1 MKQGHF
7 ILSASI
13 ATALAGAASLM
24 QPVAAAS
31 IGPGAAN
38 GEAPRITQ
46 TINNK
51 IVTTVQKTH
60 LKFVDRK
67 APVKQLADSFKMN
80 HMQLILKPSAA
91 RQAALTSLI
100 ADQHNPS
107 SPRFHQWLT
116 PKQFGETYGVADS
129 DVAAVTA
136 WLTSQGFTV
145 NNVYP
150 NKTQIDFS
158 GTAGQVRNAFHT
170 QEGIYSVGLKK
181 EAHLANSGDIQI
193 PAALNGVV
201 AGVMGL
207 NDFHP
212 KALRPNL
219 KTAKWDA
226 KTKGLVLNQP
236 GVSGKT
242 GGKTGSKSQAIN
254 VGYSGYNPQGQI
266 RALVPNDMMTM
277 YGIRDIRA
285 NGVTGTGITI
295 AVVEDQDMSPDS
307 WTNFVSTFNLGKYNG
322 TFNQMN
328 PAAPSGPN
336 NCNDPSVENFGESG
350 ETLLDA
356 EWSTAIAPGANIV
369 VATCSDYTADFS
381 GYSTDNFFGG
391 VYLAADNLIN
401 AADGDRPNIISASYG
416 YGEYFTDSASKS
428 AIDLMWAQADVEGIS
443 VFVSTG
449 DSGSNPSFNGGLI
462 NGYYG
467 ATGVDAN
474 SFATSPNV
482 TGVGGTDLADI
493 IDGTTSKY
501 FSATPSTV
509 GGSAL
514 SYVPEIPWNES
525 CGNGVAGK
533 SLGYASPIGFCN
545 DAIRASFGT
554 GTPGN
559 PYVAEYY
566 VNVFQTSEAGSG
578 GPSSVDRKPTWQRQI
593 FGAAPDQSRDL
604 PDVSLFA
611 GSFGDNTFVAVCS
624 SYYVCTPDFTAPSSD
639 TPNPA
644 NVGLSGGTSLA
655 SPMFAGIQALIDQ
668 GLAARGVPVDQ
679 GNAAPTLYALA
690 ASEYGGAGRPNNAG
704 LSTCNADNGATG
716 TDNCV
721 FHNVTRGSI
730 SSGCYGVSST
740 PGQGYYNFTTANC
753 YIYNTTQSA
762 TAPDGS
768 PVYLNFG
775 LTTSDATPTSY
786 TPSNKAYSAQP
797 GWSFA
802 AGLGSVN
809 TKNLLVAWRA
819 FVGAAPVAPPAV
831 ASK

>member
-7 ILSASI
+7 LLSASI
-13 ATALAGAASLM
+13 ATALAGASALVQPAEAFSLTGNTAE
-24 QPVAAAS
+24 AA
-31 IGPGAAN
+31 
-38 GEAPRITQ
+38 RITQ
-46 TINNK
+46 TINTSNLSV
-51 IVTTVQKTH
+51 IAKTH
-60 LKFVDRK
+60 LGFVQTN
-67 APVKQLADSFKMN
+67 APTKTVADSFKMN

-91 RQAALTSLI
+91 RQAALANLI
-100 ADQHNPS
+100 ADQHNPKS
-107 SPRFHQWLT
+107 AGFHQWLT
-116 PKQFGETYGVADS
+116 PKQFGENYGVTDS
-129 DVAAVTA
+129 DIAAVTA
-136 WLTSQGFTV
+136 WLKSNGFTV
-145 NNVYP
+145 NTIYP
-150 NKTQIDFS
+150 NKTQLDFS
-158 GTAGQVRNAFHT
+158 GTAGQIKTAFHT
-170 QEGIYSVGLKK
+170 QEGIYEIGQNK
-181 EAHLANSGDIQI
+181 EKHLANSGDIQI

-212 KALRPNL
+212 QAIRPNL
-219 KTAKWDA
+219 RTAKWDA
-226 KTKGLVLNQP
+226 KKKGLVLTKP
-236 GVSGKT
+236 GTSAKA
-242 GGKTGSKSQAIN
+242 GGKSQAIN

-295 AVVEDQDMSPDS
+295 AVVEDQDMVPDS
-307 WTNFVSTFNLGKYNG
+307 WNNFVSTFGLGKFGG
-322 TFNQMN
+322 TFTQMN
-328 PAAPSGPN
+328 PAAPSGVN
-336 NCNDPSVENFGESG
+336 NCNDPTVAQFGESG

-369 VATCSDYTADFS
+369 VATCSDYNADQTA
-381 GYSTDNFFGG
+381 YATDNFFGG

-401 AADGDRPNIISASYG
+401 AADGSRPNIISASYG
-416 YGEYFTDSASKS
+416 YGEYFTDAASKS

-449 DSGSNPSFNGGLI
+449 DSGSNPSFNNSLI
-462 NGYYG
+462 NGRVG
-467 ATGVDAN
+467 ASGVDAN

-493 IDGTTSKY
+493 IDGTTSQY
-501 FSATPSTV
+501 FASTPSAV

-525 CGNGVAGK
+525 CGNGVAAK
-533 SLGYASPIGFCN
+533 SLGYTRAIGFCN

-559 PYVAEYY
+559 PEVADYY
-566 VNVFQTSEAGSG
+566 SNVYQTSEAGSG
-578 GPSSVDRKPTWQRQI
+578 GPSSVDRKPTWQREI

-611 GSFGDNTFVAVCS
+611 GSFGDDTFVSVCS
-624 SYYVCTPDFTAPSSD
+624 SYYVCSPDFSTPTPTS
-639 TPNPA
+639 PNPA

-668 GLAARGVPVDQ
+668 GLAARGVPADQ

-690 ASEYGGAGRPNNAG
+690 ASEYGGSGSANANG
-704 LSTCNADNGATG
+704 LATCNADNGATG
-716 TDNCV
+716 TDGCI

-730 SSGCYGVSST
+730 SSGCYSVTSSA
-740 PGQGYYNFTTANC
+740 GSGYYNFNTANC
-753 YIYNTTQSA
+753 YFYNTTQTA
-762 TAPDGS
+762 TDPNGN

-775 LTTSDATPTSY
+775 LTTTDASPTGY
-786 TPSNKAYSAQP
+786 TPSNKAFSAQP

-809 TKNLLVAWRA
+809 TRNLLIAWRA
-819 FVGAAPVAPPAV
+819 FVGASPAAPAAV
-831 ASK
+831 TSK